1 MVLLAA
7 FVLLISSICVLLM
20 ALFAIRRESSLF
32 LSWGAIAFVSLDSL
46 GLVILPF
53 LNLNLPY
60 LQDTYVVYE
69 KLDGRIM
76 SVYINHIF
84 SHFVIHVFVAL
95 VLLALVVLNVKRS
108 NFFMINKTSSV
119 NFFGRLVLVLV
130 GFFGSYFFFK
140 YFIFGPGLKLL
151 VAVRIFFSNPI
162 EAVTA
167 RSLAW
172 NLIKPGQ
179 GSFGVSVVSYN
190 FLPFLAVLVALSN
203 YKSKRFFVLCWMAFL
218 VLSLLF
224 ALQTYQKAPLAFVV
238 LIYTIILYLGIRFN
252 KMRKNLYIMDEGKS
266 NNKFVIIVFVLGVI
280 LGVGLYVVNFGLSFK
295 NSILSLFGRIFLVPV
310 NTESFWFLVYPEFHE
325 FLGLKRA
332 IHTNMDVI
340 RTTAYLATGD
350 IFSANASFVAT
361 GWSGLG
367 FWGVAISG
375 GLVIFYLALLDILM
389 RNKPVSVRMISV
401 YTTLPALFFLVSG
414 TFADFVFKG
423 GLVPL
428 LVLLSVGTKKYKSC
442 LRK

>member
-1 MVLLAA
+1 
-7 FVLLISSICVLLM
+7 
-20 ALFAIRRESSLF
+20 
-32 LSWGAIAFVSLDSL
+32 
-46 GLVILPF
+46 
-53 LNLNLPY
+53 
-60 LQDTYVVYE
+60 
-69 KLDGRIM
+69 
-76 SVYINHIF
+76 
-84 SHFVIHVFVAL
+84 
-95 VLLALVVLNVKRS
+95 
-108 NFFMINKTSSV
+108 
-119 NFFGRLVLVLV
+119 
-130 GFFGSYFFFK
+130 
-140 YFIFGPGLKLL
+140 
-151 VAVRIFFSNPI
+151 
-162 EAVTA
+162 
-167 RSLAW
+167 
-172 NLIKPGQ
+172 
-179 GSFGVSVVSYN
+179 
-190 FLPFLAVLVALSN
+190 
-203 YKSKRFFVLCWMAFL
+203 
-218 VLSLLF
+218 
-224 ALQTYQKAPLAFVV
+224 
-238 LIYTIILYLGIRFN
+238 
-252 KMRKNLYIMDEGKS
+252 MRKNLYIMDEGKS

-414 TFADFVFKG
+414 TFADFVF
-423 GLVPL
+423 
-428 LVLLSVGTKKYKSC
+428 
-442 LRK
+442 